1 MWDQLIALLDE
12 IFSTCYTWIPQSI
25 TNEFT
30 CGGTISIPNCPD
42 VGISN
47 PLEVLI
53 YWGYRLFGNA
63 WCDFM
68 IGVTSWL
75 SFLLDD
81 TVRTCAAIQTASP
94 SQMDRQL
101 YCGIIS
107 IGTLSLVLLGGFII
121 GTFIIA
127 VVLAL
132 INVLH
137 ALLLLLPFLP
147 FYDRLIGTFQKED
160 EPQEVDGIQF
170 VKKKQPGL
178 VDYMAKGIKLA
189 FLTKSRE
196 IE

>member
-1 MWDQLIALLDE
+1 
-12 IFSTCYTWIPQSI
+12 
-25 TNEFT
+25 
-30 CGGTISIPNCPD
+30 
-42 VGISN
+42 
-47 PLEVLI
+47 
-53 YWGYRLFGNA
+53 
-63 WCDFM
+63 
-68 IGVTSWL
+68 
-75 SFLLDD
+75 
-81 TVRTCAAIQTASP
+81 
-94 SQMDRQL
+94 L